1 MNVPVIMSGVRP
13 LDPGL
18 WLQPEVVW
26 RAPARPA
33 VRRPVS
39 FLLQT
44 ATGPDALIH
53 EPAVPQN
60 IPHTARG

>member
-13 LDPGL
+13 LAPGL
-18 WLQPEVVW
+18 WLQLEVVW
-26 RAPARPA
+26 RAPAGRA
-33 VRRPVS
+33 LRRLVS

-44 ATGPDALIH
+44 ATDPDALIH
-53 EPAVPQN
+53 EPAVPQS